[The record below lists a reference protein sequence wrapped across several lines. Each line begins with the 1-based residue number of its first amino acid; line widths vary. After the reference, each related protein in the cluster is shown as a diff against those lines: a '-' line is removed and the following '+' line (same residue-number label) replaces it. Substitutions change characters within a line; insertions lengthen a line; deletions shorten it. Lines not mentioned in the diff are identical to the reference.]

1 MTLKDIN
8 KRREKSSTKGEKKAQ
23 QKTSNSRLVD
33 EI

>member
-8 KRREKSSTKGEKKAQ
+8 LEKSSTKGEKKAQ